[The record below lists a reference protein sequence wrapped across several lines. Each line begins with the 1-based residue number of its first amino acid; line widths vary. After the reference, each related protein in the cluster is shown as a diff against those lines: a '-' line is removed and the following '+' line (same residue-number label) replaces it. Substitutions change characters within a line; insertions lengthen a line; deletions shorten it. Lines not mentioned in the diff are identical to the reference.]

1 MIDLDLD
8 LRLAALSNLVSDPT
22 PAVEAKLLAE
32 MDRVE
37 GVLNASNEYDDI
49 AAALKVLTV
58 LASRF
63 SFRVLPM
70 LTAFVRSVPE
80 RGLTWGG
87 EPIIASHRKYRSA
100 DQLIREAVDVPQSI
114 RYIHIDALLGFL
126 LEIWHSK
133 DKDTSSKA
141 ERALESLATFDLNLF
156 YGDPPVGARPQQETV
171 DYFAKMENEPLL
183 EHASIVLSM
192 FRHALSPSIEGYTWN
207 YSTVNI
213 RHGGVPAGG
222 GVAEMRNAA
231 IALLKRIYRLSPD
244 VPLRKRVLETL
255 GVATR
260 REHPSSDAQTSAM
273 FDNNAVE
280 VLNFLRDQVATQEL
294 QVVQAIEHD
303 AYWNY
308 YHSASTPITEAALE
322 VRDAVAQRAEYQ
334 IYKDLIG
341 FEGIHGVWEEL
352 KDSHAA
358 WEDCDKARREAAER
372 YLQTI
377 NDANYDEWRDRILEL
392 SKARSDDLAMFPIFY
407 DFLKSLAQRL
417 PAMALELVQ
426 DHEERM
432 QPFIIALLRGLWAS
446 DRAAEALVLAK
457 RWMAD
462 RSKLAAIAKSL
473 NVDQGPQFE
482 LLAEIMDQ
490 ADRVNDAEGAAAI
503 IESMGIAARLF
514 GLGHV
519 EAKAIFQ
526 KGMRMVARRHDAHWV
541 NGIWFNQDF
550 RKLVEPMDQA
560 ERAEVLASIASVRKI
575 GYQAE
580 EVLAAIGQTDPQA
593 VLAFLMDRVRAE
605 RDREKRQNADGDGDD
620 EDRFEAIP
628 YNLHTLDKLLSPMPS
643 ELLRA
648 VRAEFTADEAR
659 MFPYYAG
666 ARLIKAVFPEF
677 DPALQAELLSF
688 SKTGHP
694 TDMDFVIGVVRTYG
708 GEVSILDICKE
719 IIKVV
724 PERSSAWNEVAT
736 ALESTG
742 IVTGE
747 YGFVQAYETK
757 REEIAAWKNDEN
769 PRVQSFAVWLTE
781 SLDQMIVSE
790 RQRADGGVALRKHRY
805 VVSRDQP

>member
-1 MIDLDLD
+1 MMDLD
-8 LRLAALSNLVSDPT
+8 LRLAALSNLVSDPS

-37 GVLNASNEYDDI
+37 GVLNASNEYDDL

-63 SFRVLPM
+63 SFRVLPI
-70 LTAFVRSVPE
+70 LTEFVRLVPK
-80 RGLTWGG
+80 RVLTWGG
-87 EPIIASHRKYRSA
+87 EPIIARHRKYRSA
-100 DQLIREAVDVPQSI
+100 DQLIREAVDAPQSI
-114 RYIHIDALLGFL
+114 RYVHIDALLDFL
-126 LEIWHSK
+126 LEIWRSE
-133 DKDTSSKA
+133 DKDTSNKA

-156 YGDPPVGARPQQETV
+156 YGAPPVGARPQREIV
-171 DYFAKMENEPLL
+171 DYFAKIENEQLL

-192 FRHALSPSIEGYTWN
+192 LRHALSPSIEGHTWTYN
-207 YSTVNI
+207 AVNI
-213 RHGGVPAGG
+213 SRGGVPAGG
-222 GVAEMRNAA
+222 GVAEMRSAA
-231 IALLKRIYRLSPD
+231 IALLKRIFLLSPD
-244 VPLRKRVLETL
+244 VPLRKRVLQTL
-255 GVATR
+255 GAATR
-260 REHPSSDAQTSAM
+260 RERPSSDAQTSAM
-273 FDNNAVE
+273 FDGNAVE

-308 YHSASTPITEAALE
+308 YHAASTPIAEAALM
-322 VRDAVAQRAEYQ
+322 VRDAIAQRGEYQ

-352 KDSHAA
+352 KGSHAA
-358 WEDCDKARREAAER
+358 WEDRDKARREAAER
-372 YLQTI
+372 YLEAI
-377 NDANYDEWRDRILEL
+377 NDDTYNEWRDRILEL
-392 SKARSDDLAMFPIFY
+392 AKARSDDLAMFPIFY

-417 PAMALELVQ
+417 PAMALELLQ

-432 QPFIIALLRGLWAS
+432 QPFMIALLRGLWAS
-446 DRAAEALVLAK
+446 DRAADALVLAK

-473 NVDQGPQFE
+473 NVDQGPRFD
-482 LLAEIMDQ
+482 LLADIMDE
-490 ADRVNDAEGAAAI
+490 ADRVNDVEGAAAI
-503 IESMGIAARLF
+503 IESMGVAARQF

-526 KGMRMVARRHDAHWV
+526 KGMRTVARRHDARWV
-541 NGIWFNQDF
+541 EVIWFNQDF
-550 RKLVEPMDQA
+550 RKLVETMNQA
-560 ERAEVLASIASVRKI
+560 ERTEVLTSIASVRKI

-593 VLAFLMDRVRAE
+593 VLAFLMDRVCVE
-605 RDREKRQNADGDGDD
+605 RDRERGQNAGGDD

-628 YNLHTLDKLLSPMPS
+628 YNLHTLDKLLSPMPG

-648 VRAEFTADEAR
+648 VRAEFKPDEAG

-694 TDMDFVIGVVRTYG
+694 TDIDFVIGVVRTYG
-708 GEVSILDICKE
+708 GEAPILDICKE

-724 PERSSAWNEVAT
+724 PERSSAWNEVAA

-742 IVTGE
+742 VVTGE
-747 YGFVQAYETK
+747 YGIVHAYESK
-757 REEIAAWKNDEN
+757 RVEIAAWKNDEH
-769 PRVQSFAVWLTE
+769 PRVQAFAVWLTE

-790 RQRADGGVALRKHRY
+790 RQRADAGVALHKHRY
-805 VVSRDQP
+805 GVSRDQS

>member
-1 MIDLDLD
+1 MMDLD
-8 LRLAALSNLVSDPT
+8 LRLAALSNLVSDPS
-22 PAVEAKLLAE
+22 PVVEAKLLAE

-37 GVLNASNEYDDI
+37 GVLNASNDYDEL

-63 SFRVLPM
+63 SFRVLPT
-70 LTAFVRSVPE
+70 LTAFVRSVPK

-87 EPIIASHRKYRSA
+87 ELIVASHRKYRSA

-114 RYIHIDALLGFL
+114 RYVHIDALLGFL
-126 LEIWHSK
+126 LEIWHSM
-133 DKDTSSKA
+133 DKDTSNKA

-156 YGDPPVGARPQQETV
+156 YGDPPVRARPQRKIV
-171 DYFAKMENEPLL
+171 DYFAKMENKQLL
-183 EHASIVLSM
+183 EHAGIVLSM
-192 FRHALSPSIEGYTWN
+192 LRHALSPSIEGHTWTYN
-207 YSTVNI
+207 AVNI
-213 RHGGVPAGG
+213 SRGGIPAGG
-222 GVAEMRNAA
+222 GVAEMRAAA
-231 IALLKRIYRLSPD
+231 IALLKRIFLLSPD
-244 VPLRKRVLETL
+244 LPLRERVLQTF
-255 GVATR
+255 GAATR
-260 REHPSSDAQTSAM
+260 RERPSSDAQTSAM
-273 FDNNAVE
+273 FDGNAVE

-308 YHSASTPITEAALE
+308 FHAASTLIAEAALE

-352 KDSHAA
+352 QGSHAA
-358 WEDCDKARREAAER
+358 WQDRDKARREAAER
-372 YLQTI
+372 YLEAI
-377 NDANYDEWRDRILEL
+377 NDANYDKWRDRILEL
-392 SKARSDDLAMFPIFY
+392 AKTRSDDLAMFPIFY

-446 DRAAEALVLAK
+446 DRATDALVLAK

-462 RSKLAAIAKSL
+462 RSKLATIAKSL
-473 NVDQGPQFE
+473 NVDESPRFD

-503 IESMGIAARLF
+503 VESMGVAARQF
-514 GLGHV
+514 GLGRV

-526 KGMRMVARRHDAHWV
+526 KGMRMVARRHDSRWV
-541 NGIWFNQDF
+541 NVIWFNQDF
-550 RKLVEPMDQA
+550 RMLVETMDQT
-560 ERAEVLASIASVRKI
+560 ERAEVLTSIASARKL
-575 GYQAE
+575 GYQVE

-605 RDREKRQNADGDGDD
+605 RDRERRQNVDVDFD

-628 YNLHTLDKLLSPMPS
+628 YNLHTLDKLLSPMPG

-648 VRAEFTADEAR
+648 VRVQFTADEAG

-666 ARLIKAVFPEF
+666 ARLIKAVFPAF
-677 DPALQAELLSF
+677 DSALQAELLSF

-694 TDMDFVIGVVRTYG
+694 TDIDFVIGVVRTYG
-708 GEVSILDICKE
+708 GAVPILDVCKE

-724 PERSSAWNEVAT
+724 PERSSAWNEVAA

-742 IVTGE
+742 VVTGE
-747 YGFVQAYETK
+747 YGFEDAYETK
-757 REEIAAWKNDEN
+757 REEIAAWKNDEH
-769 PRVQSFAVWLTE
+769 PRVQSFAIWLTE
-781 SLDQMIVSE
+781 SLDLMIVSE
-790 RQRADGGVALRKHRY
+790 RQRAAAGMALRKHRY
-805 VVSRDQP
+805 GVSRDQS

>member
-1 MIDLDLD
+1 MMDLD
-8 LRLAALSNLVSDPT
+8 LRLAALSNLISDRSQ
-22 PAVEAKLLAE
+22 AVEAKLLAE

-37 GVLNASNEYDDI
+37 GVLNASNEYDDL

-63 SFRVLPM
+63 NFRVLPM
-70 LTAFVRSVPE
+70 LTAFVRSVPA
-80 RGLTWGG
+80 RLLTWGG
-87 EPIIASHRKYRSA
+87 EPIIAGHRKYRSA

-114 RYIHIDALLGFL
+114 RYVHTDAVLGFL
-126 LEIWHSK
+126 LEIWRSK
-133 DKDTSSKA
+133 DKDTSNKA

-156 YGDPPVGARPQQETV
+156 YGDPPIGARPQQEIV
-171 DYFAKMENEPLL
+171 EYFAKMENEPLL
-183 EHASIVLSM
+183 EHASVVLTM
-192 FRHALSPSIEGYTWN
+192 LAHALSPSIEGHTWTYN
-207 YSTVNI
+207 AVNI
-213 RHGGVPAGG
+213 SRGGVPAGG
-222 GVAEMRNAA
+222 GVAEMRSAA
-231 IALLKRIYRLSPD
+231 IALLKRIFRLSPD
-244 VPLRKRVLETL
+244 LALRKRVLQTL
-255 GVATR
+255 GAATR
-260 REHPSSDAQTSAM
+260 RERPSNDAQAAAM
-273 FDNNAVE
+273 FDANAVE

-294 QVVQAIEHD
+294 QVVQTIEHD

-308 YHSASTPITEAALE
+308 YHAASTSIANAALE

-352 KDSHAA
+352 KGSHAA
-358 WEDCDKARREAAER
+358 WEDRDKARREAAER
-372 YLQTI
+372 YLDAI
-377 NDANYDEWRDRILEL
+377 NDNTYDEWRDRILEL
-392 SKARSDDLAMFPIFY
+392 AKARSDDLAMFPIFY
-407 DFLKSLAQRL
+407 DFLKSLAQRQ
-417 PAMALELVQ
+417 PAMALELIQ

-446 DRAAEALVLAK
+446 DRATDALVLAK

-473 NVDQGPQFE
+473 NVDQDPRFD
-482 LLAEIMDQ
+482 LLVEILDE
-490 ADRVNDAEGAAAI
+490 ADRLNDAEGAAAI
-503 IESMGIAARLF
+503 VESMGVAARQY

-519 EAKAIFQ
+519 EAKAIFRQ
-526 KGMRMVARRHDAHWV
+526 GLRMVAQRHDARWV
-541 NGIWFNQDF
+541 NVIWFNQDF
-550 RKLVEPMDQA
+550 RKLVETMNQA
-560 ERAEVLASIASVRKI
+560 ERAEVLTSIASVRTI

-580 EVLAAIGQTDPQA
+580 EVLATIGQTDPQA
-593 VLAFLMDRVRAE
+593 VLTFLMDRVRAE
-605 RDREKRQNADGDGDD
+605 RDPESRQNADGDD

-628 YNLHTLDKLLSPMPS
+628 YNLNTLDKLLSTMPG

-648 VRAEFTADEAR
+648 VRAEFKPDEAG

-677 DPALQAELLSF
+677 DSTLQAELLSF

-694 TDMDFVIGVVRTYG
+694 TDMDFAIGVVRTYG
-708 GEVSILDICKE
+708 GDARILDICKE

-742 IVTGE
+742 VVMGE
-747 YGFVQAYETK
+747 YGILHFYETK

-781 SLDQMIVSE
+781 SIDQMIVSE
-790 RQRADGGVALRKHRY
+790 RRRADADVALRKHRY
-805 VVSRDQP
+805 GVGKEQP